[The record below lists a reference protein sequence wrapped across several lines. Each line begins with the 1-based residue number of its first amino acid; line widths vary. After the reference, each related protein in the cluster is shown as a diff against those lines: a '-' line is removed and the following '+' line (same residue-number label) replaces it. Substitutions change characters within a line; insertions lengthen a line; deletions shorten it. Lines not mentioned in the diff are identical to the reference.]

1 MEEEEDC
8 LCGPKLKQQYYF
20 SVTYFLALLGVST
33 QEQHN
38 NGNLVIINVR
48 SREKVPPPTTNPL
61 LCKSAARNA
70 VLLPDLDV
78 STTTV
83 RLLPTRTDVFA
94 VAQQENLVYAGMRTG
109 AMLRFDT
116 RTTKSK
122 AQVLFES
129 GAGNGNTGLGVNP
142 GIQRSSTVFV
152 QPTHGGQALVV
163 GYMDGRYMLTSC
175 SSLPMTSALCAP
187 QRNLV
192 YAGMRTGAMLCFD
205 TRTTKSKA
213 QVLFESGAGNGN
225 TGLGVNPGIQ
235 QSSTVFVQPTHGGQA
250 LVVGYMDGRLA
261 TYDLRFVR
269 PAAPPVVTYSGNPS
283 ALLHNGHLGI
293 TLDPA
298 ERFLFA
304 AGEDCRLRVWSLDS
318 GAPVKP
324 HALNSSLN
332 SNSASS
338 FNSAPPSQTSCNPF
352 VKVFPAPL
360 ATLQVV
366 NDDNG
371 PAPML
376 WAGGGG
382 EMWHWRLGV

>member
-1 MEEEEDC
+1 MQVTVKIQMMTRHPGE
-8 LCGPKLKQQYYF
+8 PRRLKKKH
-20 SVTYFLALLGVST
+20 A
-33 QEQHN
+33 
-38 NGNLVIINVR
+38 
-48 SREKVPPPTTNPL
+48 
-61 LCKSAARNA
+61 SAARNA

-152 QPTHGGQALVV
+152 QPTHGGQALV
-163 GYMDGRYMLTSC
+163 M
-175 SSLPMTSALCAP
+175 
-187 QRNLV
+187 
-192 YAGMRTGAMLCFD
+192 
-205 TRTTKSKA
+205 
-213 QVLFESGAGNGN
+213 
-225 TGLGVNPGIQ
+225 
-235 QSSTVFVQPTHGGQA
+235 
-250 LVVGYMDGRLA
+250 GYMDGRLA

-293 TLDPA
+293 TLDPT

-324 HALNSSLN
+324 HALKLKLELKLCILFQFRSTL
-332 SNSASS
+332 
-338 FNSAPPSQTSCNPF
+338 TDVVCNPF